1 MNYKKM
7 YFFLFNGI
15 TDALAELEKN
25 NKAMAV
31 QILLEHQ
38 RASEEMYISER
49 DTRGAPAVI
58 RDGAASHPSCPAAG
72 DVVL

>member
-49 DTRGAPAVI
+49 DTRGAPAV
-58 RDGAASHPSCPAAG
+58 R
-72 DVVL
+72 

>member
-49 DTRGAPAVI
+49 DTRGAPAV
-58 RDGAASHPSCPAAG
+58 
-72 DVVL
+72 